1 MWLVPT
7 LPRRTATND
16 TTVMQDSHNQ
26 A

>member
-1 MWLVPT
+1 M

-16 TTVMQDSHNQ
+16 TTATQDSHKQ